1 MTSSVPNP
9 YVSLIPTVAHR
20 IPVNTTREVPRA
32 EIEALQRL
40 LSLSSKIYCE
50 IGSGSG
56 AHLIER
62 ARRDPESLYIG
73 IELRYKRAYRTVLKA
88 EREGVEN
95 LYVLRTDARHLPTL
109 FEERKLDGIYVN
121 FPDPWDKR
129 RWHKNRMM
137 SREFFDNSK
146 NLLKEGGYVS
156 YKTDHQE
163 YFESTVA
170 LLETLEEYRIEEIT
184 RDLYASPYLEENVPT
199 EFERLFRSKGLPI
212 YYVKATSK
220 K

>member
-20 IPVNTTREVPRA
+20 IPVNTTLDVPPTELAALREVMSAYP
-32 EIEALQRL
+32 EV
-40 LSLSSKIYCE
+40 YCE

-62 ARRDPESLYIG
+62 ARRDPKALYIG

-88 EREGVEN
+88 ERDGVEN
-95 LYVLRTDARHLPTL
+95 LYVLRTDAKHLLTL
-109 FEERKLDGIYVN
+109 FPEKRLSGIYVN

-137 SREFFDNSK
+137 SQQFFENALK
-146 NLLKEGGYVS
+146 LLREGGYVS

-163 YFESTVA
+163 YFESTIA
-170 LLETLEEYRIEEIT
+170 LLETLPNFEITEVT
-184 RDLYASPYLEENVPT
+184 RDLYGSEYLDDNVPT

-212 YYVKATSK
+212 YFLKAHPK
-220 K
+220 